1 MEEEGRFVTIDRL
14 QCAVVL
20 GVCSGV
26 VASSAMG
33 GIRRHDVDDAQYLAL
48 AQQSQFGA
56 TARFQIFT
64 DAGTTRTCSGTLIAD
79 QWILTAAHCTTGATN
94 AGSYIAQVGNE
105 FGFAEQVIV
114 HPEWNANNITAGFDL
129 ALVKL
134 SSPILNT
141 SAAAMYSGSGELG
154 MVGTGVGYGATGT
167 GLFGELFG
175 TQGMKRAGT
184 NVIDALGSDR
194 GWNESLLITD
204 FDSPL
209 RPEDSTYG
217 DSSPT
222 ALEYQVAGGDSG
234 GSLFIE
240 TQAGW
245 VLAGVTSF
253 INSVDGDPDGDY
265 GDMSVYTR
273 VSDYEDW
280 IRSVIPAPGSGV
292 VLVGALG
299 MLARRRRGA

>member
-1 MEEEGRFVTIDRL
+1 MERL
-14 QCAVVL
+14 QSVLVL

-26 VASSAMG
+26 LVSSAMG
-33 GIRRHDVDDAQYLAL
+33 GIRRHDVDDSQYLAL
-48 AQQSQFGA
+48 AQQGQFA
-56 TARFQIFT
+56 PTARFQIFT

-79 QWILTAAHCTTGATN
+79 QWILTAAHCTTGASN
-94 AGSYIAQVGNE
+94 VGSYIAQIGSE
-105 FGFAEQVIV
+105 FGIAEQVIV
-114 HPEWNANNITAGFDL
+114 HPEWNANNITGGFDL

-134 SSPILNT
+134 SSPILST
-141 SAAAMYSGSGELG
+141 SAAALYSGSDELG

-167 GLFGELFG
+167 GLFGELLG

-209 RPEDSTYG
+209 RPEDSSYG

-222 ALEYQVAGGDSG
+222 ALEYQVGGGDSG
-234 GSLFIE
+234 GSLYIQTAE
-240 TQAGW
+240 GW
-245 VLAGVTSF
+245 ALAGVTSF
-253 INSVDGDPDGDY
+253 INSIDGDPDGDY

-273 VSDYEDW
+273 VSDYEAW
-280 IRSVIPAPGSGV
+280 IRSVIPAPSGLM
-292 VLVGALG
+292 VLLG
-299 MLARRRRGA
+299 GGGLMARRRRTR